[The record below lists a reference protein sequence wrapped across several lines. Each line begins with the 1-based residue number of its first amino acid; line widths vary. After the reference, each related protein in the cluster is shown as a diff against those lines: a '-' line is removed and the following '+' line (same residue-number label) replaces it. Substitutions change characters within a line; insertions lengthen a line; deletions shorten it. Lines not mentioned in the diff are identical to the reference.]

1 MIWLL
6 CTATRSRSTRMFMN
20 WTEARIRVKLF
31 MLSSPLDM
39 TAEVAEPTLA
49 LFVDSRMQSARTAR
63 TPAKH

>member
-1 MIWLL
+1 
-6 CTATRSRSTRMFMN
+6 MFMN

-63 TPAKH
+63 TAAKH